1 MGKKTGRY
9 SDIIN
14 LPHHQSVR
22 RPHMS
27 VYNRAAQF
35 APFAALVG
43 YDQMVQDTADTLLLD
58 QRVILS
64 EDQKG
69 ILDEKL
75 KVLQEHLA
83 EMPEIHITYFDE
95 NSNELGGGYV
105 SYFGTVRRM
114 EHYPAKLIMMD
125 RKEILVSD
133 ILDMD
138 GRYNFRREKC

>member
-1 MGKKTGRY
+1 MGKKAGRY

-27 VYNRAAQF
+27 IYNRAAQF
-35 APFAALVG
+35 APFSALVG

-75 KVLQEHLA
+75 KVLQEYLA
-83 EMPEIHITYFDE
+83 EVPEVHITYFDE
-95 NSNELGGGYV
+95 NSNELGGGYI
-105 SYFGTVRRM
+105 SCFGAVRRV
-114 EHYPAKLIMMD
+114 EYYPARLIMMD
-125 RKEILVSD
+125 RREILVSD
-133 ILDMD
+133 ILDMNGD
-138 GRYNFRREKC
+138 VFL

>member
-14 LPHHQSVR
+14 LPHHQSAR

-27 VYNRAAQF
+27 AYNRAAQF

-43 YDQMVQDTADTLLLD
+43 YDQMVQDAADTLLLD

-75 KVLQEHLA
+75 KILQENLA
-83 EMPEIHITYFDE
+83 EMPEIHVIYFDG

-105 SYFGTVRRM
+105 SYFGIVRRV

-133 ILDMD
+133 ILDMGGD
-138 GRYNFRREKC
+138 IFGTGMD